1 MKSRF
6 IAFDESSLMLR
17 AVGQLK
23 SRAWHARPLHAAVQ
37 LRSDPGSLVTSRSIS
52 GAATHLSA
60 LPRDSPLMPPRRRQK
75 LLIIL
80 QPRDDSL
87 LTVCWLEHDVYEKLP
102 IMPKSASD
110 ITKKIYKS
118 ARRSCASTPR
128 PFAAVGGG
136 TVSGLVGCGVASV
149 WKSGSL

>member
-1 MKSRF
+1 MHGELPAGWIQEPVPNYPTKLRWWRSAVHKAESMKPLVVQGYLS
-6 IAFDESSLMLR
+6 
-17 AVGQLK
+17 K
-23 SRAWHARPLHAAVQ
+23 ARCP
-37 LRSDPGSLVTSRSIS
+37 
-52 GAATHLSA
+52 
-60 LPRDSPLMPPRRRQK
+60 K

-128 PFAAVGGG
+128 PFAAVGAG